1 VSTTEGTAQSR
12 VQRKRGR
19 RIQEILAVAAELFGE
34 RGFDAVSLDDVA
46 ERLDV
51 TKGSLYYYFA
61 SKEELVSAAI
71 ATLGTAWMRRLHD
84 LPAATKGTP
93 AQRLRA
99 LVREQITAA
108 VRDHPAALRL
118 FLVPDDWPPAQRAAI
133 KELRRH
139 HDRLFRDVVEEGVAA
154 GEFVVVD
161 VDTTLHCL
169 HAAMTQAPIWYGG
182 LTGEPFDRAVD
193 RLVATLMMLVGERP
207 AAA

>member
-1 VSTTEGTAQSR
+1 MGTTEGTAQSR

-71 ATLGTAWMRRLHD
+71 ATLGTAWMQRLHD
-84 LPAATKGTP
+84 LPAAAEGTP

-99 LVREQITAA
+99 LVREQITVA

-118 FLVPDDWPPAQRAAI
+118 FLVPADWPPGQRAAI
-133 KELRRH
+133 KELRRR

-154 GEFVVVD
+154 GAFVVVD
-161 VDTTLHCL
+161 VDKTRTAC
-169 HAAMTQAPIWYGG
+169 TP
-182 LTGEPFDRAVD
+182 R
-193 RLVATLMMLVGERP
+193 
-207 AAA
+207 

>member
-1 VSTTEGTAQSR
+1 
-12 VQRKRGR
+12 
-19 RIQEILAVAAELFGE
+19 
-34 RGFDAVSLDDVA
+34 VA

-71 ATLGTAWMRRLHD
+71 ATLGTAWMQRLHD
-84 LPAATKGTP
+84 LPAAAEGTP

-99 LVREQITAA
+99 LVREQITVA

-118 FLVPDDWPPAQRAAI
+118 FLVPADWPPAQRAAI
-133 KELRRH
+133 KELRRR

-154 GEFVVVD
+154 GAFVVVD

-207 AAA
+207 GAG